1 MKLLSSLLG
10 GAPPGEQGSPST
22 LGGRGGGTPGPGPG
36 LSQADLA
43 SSLGVPP
50 FLTKLLG
57 AAGSQPQSEAEK
69 SQLRRWKVLHVIFA
83 ITVAFYLLSLIG
95 SSITTYGARQ
105 PPPPPTVQNP
115 FMLFVTGELL
125 LSGGRVMMRR
135 EGGIGLGTL
144 VSVLRD
150 VVRDG
155 SVVLFL
161 LGMGTWWHGGWMGRQ
176 HVASQ

>member
-10 GAPPGEQGSPST
+10 GVPPGEQGTPPT
-22 LGGRGGGTPGPGPG
+22 PGGRGGAPGPGPG
-36 LSQADLA
+36 LSQAELA

-57 AAGSQPQSEAEK
+57 ATGSQPQSEEAK
-69 SQLRRWKVLHVIFA
+69 SQIRRWKFLHVIFA
-83 ITVAFYLLSLIG
+83 ITVAVYLLSLIG
-95 SSITTYGARQ
+95 SSITTYGSR
-105 PPPPPTVQNP
+105 PPPPATVQNP

-135 EGGIGLGTL
+135 ETGVGLGVL
-144 VSVLRD
+144 VSVVRD

-155 SVVLFL
+155 SLVLFL
-161 LGMGTWWHGGWMGRQ
+161 LGMGTWWHGGWMT
-176 HVASQ
+176 ST